1 MKRLIL
7 ALCLLLPG
15 VALAQ
20 VSIPSGSTAHY
31 VPFIAVD
38 STDKVTRE
46 TGLSSFTVYRKREN
60 GTLTAMTTPTVVE
73 DSSSNAPGVYRLLLD
88 EDTTIGAGNDTEV
101 MTLHITH
108 AGMEPVT
115 MTVNLYRPKLT
126 AGQTL
131 TISGGSANAAVQSV
145 ASNAIN
151 RAAFDDDTNGMFG
164 IVGYGTAQSATS
176 TSLTLANGAVVKPG
190 WTLNIIGGSAGIGE
204 AALVTE
210 VSGSGTSTPVAT
222 ISGWAGGVTPTGT
235 IGYVAFGSAPG
246 EGGDG
251 GGLDAEGIRDA
262 IGLASANLDT
272 QLSTIDGNVDSI
284 LADTGTDGV
293 VVASGSKTGYSI
305 GSGGITSASF
315 ANDSITAAA
324 AASDF
329 GAEIRT
335 GLATGTNL
343 TALQGDVTTLLSRL
357 TSTRGGYLDKLNITG
372 DVASATALQTVDDVV
387 DALQVILDK
396 LDTAMEA
403 DGEEYRFTAN
413 ALEQAPAGEGGGTN
427 ITQIKGR
434 DAETVLDER
443 VAAQLVTYDPPTR
456 AELTSDIESV
466 LTGITGVPAAVWN
479 VVIEDQGGGIIA
491 RCAMAANLAYAA
503 GDLATTGSES
513 TYEDPSGTETRITAT
528 VTSAGNRLA
537 SVTCP
542 SY

>member
-15 VALAQ
+15 AALAQ
-20 VSIPSGSTAHY
+20 NCIPSGNVTSYTY
-31 VPFIAVD
+31 FVAVD
-38 STDKVTRE
+38 STDLVTRE
-46 TGLSSFTVYRKREN
+46 TGLSSFTVRRSRN
-60 GTLTAMTTPTVVE
+60 GGASAAFTTPTVSE
-73 DSSSNAPGVYRLLLD
+73 TDSSNMPGVYELLLD
-88 EDTTIGAGNDTEV
+88 EDMTIGSGNDVEH
-101 MTLHITH
+101 MALHITH
-108 AGMEPVT
+108 AGMAPVT
-115 MTVNLYRPKLT
+115 KEICIARPKIT
-126 AGQTL
+126 AGETL
-131 TISGGSANAAVQSV
+131 TVSSGSGNAAVQSV
-145 ASNAIN
+145 GAGAIN
-151 RAAFDDDTNGMFG
+151 RAAFNSDTNGMFG
-164 IVGYGTAQSATS
+164 IVGYGTAQAATS
-176 TSLTLANGAVVKPG
+176 TSLTLANGAAVKPG

-204 AALVTE
+204 TALVTE

-235 IGYVAFGSAPG
+235 ISYVAFGSAPG
-246 EGGDG
+246 EGGSG

-272 QLSTIDGNVDSI
+272 QLATIDGNVDSI

-315 ANDSITAAA
+315 ANDAITAAA

-357 TSTRGGYLDKLNITG
+357 TSTRAGYLDKLNITG

-456 AELTSDIESV
+456 SELTSDIESV